1 MSSNARTAAFV
12 GTALIVVI
20 VVAFLVL
27 GRPAAVPTTPQATPT
42 ASAPPTTAVTSPTL
56 TPLPT
61 ATSGPVATTATG
73 TRTTA
78 EQAADAL
85 TSALQASDFTALESL
100 ITPNGFNWA
109 KSGSGGL
116 TPMSPQETI
125 QFLRAN
131 SGGRLQIAVA
141 SRPIKASTVPWGPR
155 AIESTWRGFGNVP
168 QQTIDL
174 VLHEVSGKWYWAGG
188 FITG

>member
-1 MSSNARTAAFV
+1 MSSNARTATLV
-12 GTALIVVI
+12 GTALIVLI

-27 GRPAAVPTTPQATPT
+27 GRPATVPTTPQAS
-42 ASAPPTTAVTSPTL
+42 ASALPTTAVTSPTS

-61 ATSGPVATTATG
+61 ASSAPVATTAPG
-73 TRTTA
+73 PRATA

-85 TSALQASDFTALESL
+85 AAALQASDFAALEPL

-116 TPMSPQETI
+116 TPKSPQETI
-125 QFLRAN
+125 EFLRAE
-131 SGGRLQIAVA
+131 SGGRLQITVA

-168 QQTIDL
+168 QQAIDL
-174 VLHEVSGKWYWAGG
+174 VLHEVGGRWYWAGG